1 MIKQVGEFRDT
12 TCAAAVAVKR
22 REQLLKVFWKELEKI
37 LPSDLD
43 VRCKS
48 RNSAI
53 CQGLVWRSMMAPG
66 SLEQPCSKFKRN
78 ISGRNRALRAHLQL
92 S

>member
-12 TCAAAVAVKR
+12 TCAAAVAVER
-22 REQLLKVFWKELEKI
+22 REQLLKVFWKELRKF

-48 RNSAI
+48 RDSAI
-53 CQGLVWRSMMAPG
+53 CQGLVWRSMMAPRG
-66 SLEQPCSKFKRN
+66 VWNSPVVSSRG
-78 ISGRNRALRAHLQL
+78 ISVAE
-92 S
+92 

>member
-12 TCAAAVAVKR
+12 TDACSGSSSGKKR
-22 REQLLKVFWKELEKI
+22 TAFSRCSGKSLRKF

-53 CQGLVWRSMMAPG
+53 CQGLVWRSMMAPRVWNSPVVG
-66 SLEQPCSKFKRN
+66 SRG
-78 ISGRNRALRAHLQL
+78 ISVAE
-92 S
+92 